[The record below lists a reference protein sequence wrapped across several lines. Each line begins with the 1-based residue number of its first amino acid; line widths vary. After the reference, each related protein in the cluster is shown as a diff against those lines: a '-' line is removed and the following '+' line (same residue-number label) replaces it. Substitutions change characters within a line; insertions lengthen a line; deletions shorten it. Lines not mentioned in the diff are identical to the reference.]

1 VKAGQERVRHDE
13 LRFFCY
19 ATPVM
24 SRMPQNCSIARACC
38 LAAFALSALSVLP
51 AHAGA
56 VLDHIRATSELRV
69 GTTGDYKPF
78 SYLNADG
85 SYEGAD
91 VEMMRRLAAKLG
103 VNIAFVPTRWA
114 DLSKD
119 FAAGRFDV
127 AVGGISILPA
137 RTALGPFA
145 HTLVADGKRP
155 IVRCPDQ
162 TRLNSLDALNQP
174 TVRVIV
180 NPGASNEA
188 FAHAQLPA
196 AALTVFAD
204 NAAIFD
210 EIAAGRADVM
220 VTDGIEVDQQVRLH
234 PGVLCPA
241 TVAAPFTHS
250 EKSYWLQPDPEFV
263 TLVNGWLD
271 EEIATGR
278 WRKTLNAAMT
288 QK

>member
-1 VKAGQERVRHDE
+1 
-13 LRFFCY
+13 
-19 ATPVM
+19 M
-24 SRMPQNCSIARACC
+24 SRTPQNRLIVHAGR
-38 LAAFALSALSVLP
+38 LVAFALSVLSVLP

-56 VLDHIRATSELRV
+56 VLDHISATRELRV

-78 SYLNADG
+78 SYHNADG
-85 SYEGAD
+85 SYQGAD

-103 VNIAFVPTRWA
+103 VKVVFVPTRWA

-119 FAAGRFDV
+119 FAAGQFDV
-127 AVGGISILPA
+127 AVGGISILPE

-145 HTLVADGKRP
+145 HTLVVDGKRP
-155 IVRCPDQ
+155 IVRCGNQ
-162 TRLNSLDALNQP
+162 ARFNSLDALNQP

-204 NAAIFD
+204 NATIFD
-210 EIAAGRADVM
+210 EIAVDRADVM

-250 EKSYWLQPDPEFV
+250 EKSYWLQPDPEFAA
-263 TLVNGWLD
+263 LVNGWLD
-271 EEIATGR
+271 EEIASGR
-278 WRKTLNAAMT
+278 WQQTLDAAMT